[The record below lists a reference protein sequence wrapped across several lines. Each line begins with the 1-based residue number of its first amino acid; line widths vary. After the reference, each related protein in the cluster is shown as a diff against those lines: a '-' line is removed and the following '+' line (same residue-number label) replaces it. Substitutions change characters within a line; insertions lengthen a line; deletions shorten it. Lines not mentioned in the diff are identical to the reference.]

1 MPAPRLARWAG
12 PLRIEAV
19 CPGRNPAAIRQ
30 PVLAPGDPV
39 AVRHVTVQAA
49 VSCAAVR
56 RAGVR
61 YAAVRRA
68 GARCAAVRHAQRR
81 AEGRGETRAKA
92 GAEIRGE
99 AARRADGLVYRFAGR
114 LRPGC
119 QVIGVPHGRPESVS
133 LGVAAFARSG
143 SFILLVRREEG

>member
-30 PVLAPGDPV
+30 PILAPGDPV
-39 AVRHVTVQAA
+39 AVRHLTVQAA

-56 RAGVR
+56 RGG
-61 YAAVRRA
+61 AVR
-68 GARCAAVRHAQRR
+68 CAESR
-81 AEGRGETRAKA
+81 AEGRGETRAEA

-99 AARRADGLVYRFAGR
+99 AARRADGLVRRFAGR
-114 LRPGC
+114 LRPRW
-119 QVIGVPHGRPESVS
+119 QVTGVPHGWADSVS
-133 LGVAAFARSG
+133 PGPPAFARSG
-143 SFILLVRREEG
+143 CFVLLVWREGG